1 MNSVCLVGRVSRHPQ
16 TRFEGES
23 QTASFTLVV
32 EERSYGSENKQF
44 TLYVPCTSWGK
55 SAEVCSLLNQG
66 DLISVQGRLG
76 WRKQVGKCGTE
87 HSQLCVNVRD
97 VAVLDAAAVE
107 VSV

>member
-44 TLYVPCTSWGK
+44 TLFVPCTSWGK
-55 SAEVCSLLNQG
+55 SAEVCGLLNQG
-66 DLISVQGRLG
+66 DLISVQGRLT

-87 HSQLCVNVRD
+87 HSQLVVSVREVTVLEASA
-97 VAVLDAAAVE
+97 VAVPA
-107 VSV
+107 